1 MNLENCNIKMSS
13 NVVAT
18 KEIHK
23 TLKLC
28 NFCTTKIGFSFIDKP
43 PKSLISKI
51 YSLVWFFGSTLILA
65 LKLVGEI
72 NYAVTKLVTS
82 ASVVEFVAGLHI
94 IGYDTMSK
102 YSKIR
107 LFVTYNFY

>member
-1 MNLENCNIKMSS
+1 MNLDCNIKMSS

-18 KEIHK
+18 QEIHK

-28 NFCTTKIGFSFIDKP
+28 NFCTTKIGFSFIDEP
-43 PKSLISKI
+43 PKSLIFKI
-51 YSLVWFFGSTLILA
+51 YSLVWFLGSTLILA
-65 LKLVGEI
+65 LKLVGQI

-102 YSKIR
+102 YSKI
-107 LFVTYNFY
+107 